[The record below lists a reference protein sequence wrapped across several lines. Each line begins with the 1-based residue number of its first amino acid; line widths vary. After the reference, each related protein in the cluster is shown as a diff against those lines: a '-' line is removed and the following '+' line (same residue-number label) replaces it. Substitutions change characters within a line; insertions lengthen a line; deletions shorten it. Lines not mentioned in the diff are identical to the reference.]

1 MYLLTVRWQ
10 VIHVQNCDDEITML
24 DKQAGDWTVTITQR
38 IYKTAEQLLSYSY
51 RDRPRIVDV
60 CYICFNLFIATLK
73 PQSNGPLYS
82 NTVIGTLAVDG
93 CYIWYSEEGPG
104 RAGAPPSPGPLLGV
118 PNVKA
123 HPMHPWTAN
132 VPNSYCLMWHYNCIW
147 TLKG

>member
-1 MYLLTVRWQ
+1 M
-10 VIHVQNCDDEITML
+10 IHVQNCDDEITML

-93 CYIWYSEEGPG
+93 WAVTFGTARRGLAGP
-104 RAGAPPSPGPLLGV
+104 AGTPSPPRC
-118 PNVKA
+118 
-123 HPMHPWTAN
+123 TEC
-132 VPNSYCLMWHYNCIW
+132 NSAPINGQCINFI
-147 TLKG
+147 LFDMAV